1 MYKIITDCGA
11 DLPEW
16 VQDEFDVEV
25 LSFTVTSDGE
35 SKKSSEIPPKELM
48 DAMREGKSFKTSQI
62 NVSEFVDAFT
72 PYAKNNDSVIYIA
85 FSSGL
90 SGTYNSAC
98 IASEQ
103 IKEQYPDFDIT
114 VIDTKCAS
122 VGFGL
127 VAYKALLMQKE
138 GATKEDVI
146 AKTIE
151 NSENMEHVFTVDD
164 LEYLFKG
171 GRVSRASAILGG
183 ILGIKPILDVDEE
196 GRLRPIS
203 KVRGRKVSIKRL
215 AEVAGER
222 GYDLDKQL
230 IGICHGDDIEAAN
243 QLKQYMTDMYGCK
256 DFFINQIGATIGSHS
271 GPGTLAVFFLSK

>member
-11 DLPEW
+11 DLPSW

-48 DAMREGKSFKTSQI
+48 DAMRAGKSFKTSQI
-62 NVSEFVDAFT
+62 NVSEFAEAFL
-72 PYAKNNDSVIYIA
+72 PYAKNNENVIYIA

-98 IASEQ
+98 MAVEQ
-103 IKEQYPDFDIT
+103 LKEQYPDFDIT

-122 VGFGL
+122 VGHGL
-127 VAYKALLMQKE
+127 VVYKALLMQKE
-138 GATKEDVI
+138 GATKEEVI
-146 AKTIE
+146 AKVTE
-151 NSENMEHVFTVDD
+151 DSENMEHVFTVDD
-164 LEYLFKG
+164 LEYLFRG

-183 ILGIKPILDVDEE
+183 ILGIKPILEVDEE
-196 GRLRPIS
+196 GRLKPIS
-203 KVRGRKVSIKRL
+203 KVRGRKFSIKRL
-215 AEVAGER
+215 AEAAGER

-230 IGICHGDDIEAAN
+230 IGICHGDDLEAAN

-271 GPGTLAVFFLSK
+271 GPGTLAVFFLSR

>member
-11 DLPEW
+11 DLPSW

-48 DAMREGKSFKTSQI
+48 DAMRAGKSFKTSQI
-62 NVSEFVDAFT
+62 NVSEFAEAFL
-72 PYAKNNDSVIYIA
+72 PYAKNNENVIYIA

-98 IASEQ
+98 MAVEQ
-103 IKEQYPDFDIT
+103 LKEQYPDFDIT

-122 VGFGL
+122 VGHGL
-127 VAYKALLMQKE
+127 VVYKALLMQKE
-138 GATKEDVI
+138 GATKEEVI
-146 AKTIE
+146 AKVTE
-151 NSENMEHVFTVDD
+151 DSENMEHVFTVDD
-164 LEYLFKG
+164 LEYLFRG

-183 ILGIKPILDVDEE
+183 ILGIKPILEVDEE
-196 GRLRPIS
+196 GRLKPIS
-203 KVRGRKVSIKRL
+203 KVRGRKISIKRL
-215 AEVAGER
+215 AEAAGER

-230 IGICHGDDIEAAN
+230 IGICHGDDLEAAN

-271 GPGTLAVFFLSK
+271 GPGTLAVFFLSR